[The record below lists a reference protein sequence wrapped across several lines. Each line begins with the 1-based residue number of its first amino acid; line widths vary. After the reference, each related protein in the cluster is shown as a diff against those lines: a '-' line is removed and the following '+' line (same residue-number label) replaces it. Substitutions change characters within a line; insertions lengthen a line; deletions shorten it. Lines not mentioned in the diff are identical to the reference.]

1 MSMTAPGR
9 MGYNALVDVYFVTFG
24 AFVVAVLAMA
34 IGVLLRGKALKGS
47 CGGVDPT
54 TGRALA
60 DCLCE
65 RLKKPICE
73 SRKHELEAAGSR
85 VTS

>member
-1 MSMTAPGR
+1 MACRGR
-9 MGYNALVDVYFVTFG
+9 MGYNARVEVYLVTFG
-24 AFVVAVLAMA
+24 AFVLAVIGMG
-34 IGVLLRGKALKGS
+34 IGVLVRGKALKGS
-47 CGGVDPT
+47 CGGIDPT
-54 TGRALA
+54 TGQTLG

>member
-1 MSMTAPGR
+1 
-9 MGYNALVDVYFVTFG
+9 MGYNLPVDVYLVTFG
-24 AFVVAVLAMA
+24 AFVAAVLAMA
-34 IGVLLRGKALKGS
+34 IGVIVRGRSLKGS

-54 TGRALA
+54 TGQTLA

-73 SRKHELEAAGSR
+73 SRKHELEAARGR
-85 VTS
+85 

>member
-1 MSMTAPGR
+1 MSAGGR
-9 MGYNALVDVYFVTFG
+9 LGYNGSVEVYLVTFG
-24 AFVVAVLAMA
+24 AFVVAVLGMG
-34 IGVLLRGKALKGS
+34 IGVLVRGKALKGS

-54 TGRALA
+54 TGRSLG

-73 SRKHELEAAGSR
+73 SRKSELQAAGTR

>member
-1 MSMTAPGR
+1 MEVFFIA
-9 MGYNALVDVYFVTFG
+9 FG
-24 AFVVAVLAMA
+24 AFVFAVLAMA
-34 IGVLLRGKALKGS
+34 VGYLVRGKVLKGS

-54 TGRALA
+54 TGKSLG

-73 SRKHELEAAGSR
+73 SRKQELEAAR
-85 VTS
+85 R

>member
-1 MSMTAPGR
+1 ME
-9 MGYNALVDVYFVTFG
+9 VFFVAFG
-24 AFVVAVLAMA
+24 AFALAVVAMA
-34 IGVLLRGKALKGS
+34 IGVIVRGKALSGS

-54 TGRALA
+54 TGRSLG

-73 SRKHELEAAGSR
+73 RRKSELQARSAS
-85 VTS
+85 